1 MATAQNILNDPFMNK
16 GTAFT
21 LEEREK
27 NGSCR
32 RTSTLRADD

>member
-27 NGSCR
+27 MSCR